1 MFPRCLEHCNAEH
14 CNAEGTLSEY
24 FRNIACRLGYSS
36 NCMEYESNSN
46 RKKTLSITI
55 RDKIKP
61 YLKDNIN
68 NCKKSETWRNQL
80 IIENNFTSF
89 KDTDEEHVMNSKSGN
104 MEIMIFDKSDE
115 FSEKVLIHF
124 LKEIK
129 LGCKHQ

>member
-1 MFPRCLEHCNAEH
+1 MFPRCPEHG
-14 CNAEGTLSEY
+14 NAEGTLSEY
-24 FRNIACRLGYSS
+24 FRNIAFRLGYSN
-36 NCMEYESNSN
+36 NCIEYESNSN

-68 NCKKSETWRNQL
+68 NRKKSETWRNQL
-80 IIENNFTSF
+80 TIENNFTSF

-115 FSEKVLIHF
+115 FSKKVLIHF

>member
-1 MFPRCLEHCNAEH
+1 MFPRCLEHCNAE
-14 CNAEGTLSEY
+14 GTLSEY
-24 FRNIACRLGYSS
+24 LRNIACRLGYSN
-36 NCMEYESNSN
+36 NCIEYESNSN

-80 IIENNFTSF
+80 TIENNFTSF
-89 KDTDEEHVMNSKSGN
+89 KDTDEEHIMNSKSGN

-115 FSEKVLIHF
+115 FSKKVLIHF

>member
-24 FRNIACRLGYSS
+24 FRNIACRLGYSN
-36 NCMEYESNSN
+36 NCIEYESNSN
-46 RKKTLSITI
+46 RKKTLSITM

-61 YLKDNIN
+61 YLKGNIN

-80 IIENNFTSF
+80 TIENNFTSF
-89 KDTDEEHVMNSKSGN
+89 KDTDEENVMNSKSGN

-115 FSEKVLIHF
+115 FSKKVLIHF

>member
-1 MFPRCLEHCNAEH
+1 MFPRCPEH

-24 FRNIACRLGYSS
+24 FRNIACRLGYSN
-36 NCMEYESNSN
+36 NCIEYESNSN

-68 NCKKSETWRNQL
+68 NRKKSETWRNQL
-80 IIENNFTSF
+80 TIENNFTSF

-115 FSEKVLIHF
+115 FSKKVLIHF

>member
-1 MFPRCLEHCNAEH
+1 MFPRCLEHCNAKH

-24 FRNIACRLGYSS
+24 FRNIACRLGYSN
-36 NCMEYESNSN
+36 NCIEYESNSN
-46 RKKTLSITI
+46 RKKTLSITM

-61 YLKDNIN
+61 YLKGNIN
-68 NCKKSETWRNQL
+68 NCKKSEAWRNQL
-80 IIENNFTSF
+80 TIENNFTSF
-89 KDTDEEHVMNSKSGN
+89 KDTDEENVMNSKSGN

-115 FSEKVLIHF
+115 FSKKVLIHF